1 MHMVE
6 YPGEGEGSSILLSN
20 PWGKNAFQ
28 IFVVGGRGG
37 GPISSPL
44 GNSELNFNNNTNYK
58 IANKSENH
66 FFV

>member
-37 GPISSPL
+37 GVLFHPPL
-44 GNSELNFNNNTNYK
+44 EILN
-58 IANKSENH
+58 
-66 FFV
+66 